1 MDMYC
6 NCECTRIF
14 YRLENNEIGEKKVQ
28 KTIGKSKYYI
38 EKFCMYLQT
47 ILKNITV
54 VGIGYTNWQIYFI
67 FCFRTLQ
74 N

>member
-14 YRLENNEIGEKKVQ
+14 YRLENNKIGEKKMQ
-28 KTIGKSKYYI
+28 KTIGKSKHYI
-38 EKFCMYLQT
+38 GKFCMYLQT

-54 VGIGYTNWQIYFI
+54 VGIGYTNRQIYFI
-67 FCFRTLQ
+67 FYFPTLQ